1 MSDSSGQMGNDP
13 SRIHMADPVVSVGT
27 QLRDARERQG
37 FHIADMASLLK
48 VSQARIKA
56 LEEGHFEQ
64 LPDMVFARA
73 LAYSMC
79 RVLKMD
85 ATAILSHL
93 PQQETHHIN
102 IDPVQLN
109 TPFRYDSPTLL
120 RHLKVYLMQPLG
132 VGVLLLMLGIAV
144 VLWIP
149 TPPRIVSTK
158 AMEYGTAKQVGDAD
172 ADADAPSVPLADS
185 TVLTTPSKTSEDLA
199 QPSSTP
205 VVAPDEVG
213 SASSDAATSVLLLEA
228 TDDSWVSVTDATGS
242 SLLRRMLHAGETVPV
257 SGVLPLSV
265 VLGKADVVV
274 VTVRGKRLDVPA
286 RTHKNV
292 ARFEVN

>member
-13 SRIHMADPVVSVGT
+13 SRIHKTDPVVSVGT

-93 PQQETHHIN
+93 PQQETQHIN

-199 QPSSTP
+199 QPSSTS

-213 SASSDAATSVLLLEA
+213 SALSDAATSVLLLEA
-228 TDDSWVSVTDATGS
+228 TDDSWVSVTDATGH
-242 SLLRRMLHAGETVPV
+242 SLLRRMLHAGETIPV

-274 VTVRGKRLDVPA
+274 VTVRGKRLDVLA
-286 RTHKNV
+286 YANRQV
-292 ARFEVN
+292 ARFEVD